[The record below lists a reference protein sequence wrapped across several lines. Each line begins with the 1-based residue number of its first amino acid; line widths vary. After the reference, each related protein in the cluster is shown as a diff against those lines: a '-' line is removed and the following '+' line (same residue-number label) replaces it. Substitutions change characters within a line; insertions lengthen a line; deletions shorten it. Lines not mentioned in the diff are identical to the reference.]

1 MSVCAVLKYRGK
13 PGWAVRQFFDLN
25 RFIHDQAVRTQPAP
39 GAHGEILDLPVAYMA
54 DVGLSVH
61 RERSLFPGIDL
72 ELCHVY
78 QGLIR
83 GQIIGEWT
91 GDVIGVTFPPKSI
104 HHQIHVFQ
112 LRIVP
117 EFRAEQFIQFGKRL
131 LEFRRIV
138 TRFTEIELGLV
149 LLGFVANVDDGYFVL

>member
-1 MSVCAVLKYRGK
+1 M
-13 PGWAVRQFFDLN
+13 
-25 RFIHDQAVRTQPAP
+25 
-39 GAHGEILDLPVAYMA
+39 
-54 DVGLSVH
+54 
-61 RERSLFPGIDL
+61 
-72 ELCHVY
+72 
-78 QGLIR
+78 
-83 GQIIGEWT
+83 
-91 GDVIGVTFPPKSI
+91 TFPPKSI